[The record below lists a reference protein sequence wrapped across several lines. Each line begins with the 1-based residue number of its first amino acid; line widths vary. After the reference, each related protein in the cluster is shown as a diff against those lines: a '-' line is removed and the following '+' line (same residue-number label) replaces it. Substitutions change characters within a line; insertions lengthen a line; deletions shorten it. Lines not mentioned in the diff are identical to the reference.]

1 MATTRSIVITA
12 PGVVGVREGRVG
24 EPGPG
29 LFRVRTTLSLISTG
43 SELAFFEGTHSDI
56 HSGRRGYPAGLGY
69 SNTGVIESV
78 GSEVQGSQTGDR
90 VMCYAGHVSR
100 FSVKPERALVIPE
113 GVADE
118 QAVFA
123 ILGSIAVYGLRDASP
138 QFGESAVVLGLGVI
152 GQIAVRL
159 LALTGVTEI
168 IGVDPVAGRREMAR
182 RGGAT
187 AAAAPHAAEVERL
200 VDERT
205 GGRGAEIVVE
215 ASGNPTTVKQAFRI
229 AASRGRIVV
238 LGCPH
243 GEVSLDLY
251 SDFQKKD
258 LRLLGSYQPNC
269 PESESVPAPW
279 TQRRNRALILEYLR
293 RQRLD
298 LAALITHRRPPAEA
312 QGVYEAL
319 SRDKGGALAAVF
331 DWRTDE
337 E

>member
-1 MATTRSIVITA
+1 MRQGQI
-12 PGVVGVREGRVG
+12 G

-29 LFRVRTTLSLISTG
+29 LIRVRTALSLISTG

-69 SNTGVIESV
+69 SNTGVVEATGGEV
-78 GSEVQGSQTGDR
+78 GGLRPGDR

-100 FSVKPERALVIPE
+100 FNAEPDRALAIPD
-113 GVADE
+113 GVPDE

-123 ILGSIAVYGLRDASP
+123 ILGSIALYGLRDAAP
-138 QFGESAVVLGLGVI
+138 QFGEAAVVLGLGVI
-152 GQIAVRL
+152 GQLAVRL

-187 AAAAPHAAEVERL
+187 AVADPGADGAGAL
-200 VDERT
+200 VSERT
-205 GGRGAEIVVE
+205 DRRGAEIVIE
-215 ASGNPTTVKQAFRI
+215 ASGIPATLRVGFRI
-229 AASRGRIVV
+229 AAPRGRLVV

-251 SDFQKKD
+251 TDFQKKD
-258 LRLLGSYQPNC
+258 LRLIGAYQPNC
-269 PESESVPAPW
+269 PEQESVPAPW

-293 RQRLD
+293 RRRLD
-298 LAALITHRRPPAEA
+298 LAPLITHREPPDEA
-312 QGVYEAL
+312 LSVYQAL
-319 SRDKGGALAAVF
+319 SRDKENALAAVF
-331 DWRTDE
+331 DWGGLEPQVAPMPGKGTTLPDDP
-337 E
+337 